1 MCDLIISQDQVFSE
15 SSLQERNSEASEGYA
30 ASVPPPTIQ
39 SARYGKHERN
49 VVDIWEAEEKS
60 PTPLVL
66 VIHGGGWRGG
76 AKERVVCRCSSLVE
90 CRDISSR

>member
-1 MCDLIISQDQVFSE
+1 MISIISQDQVISE
-15 SSLQERNSEASEGYA
+15 SSLQERKSEASGGYA

-49 VVDIWEAEEKS
+49 VVDIWQAEEKS

-76 AKERVVCRCSSLVE
+76 AKERVDR
-90 CRDISSR
+90 